1 MEDLTKSAEKRV
13 ETPAPLLQEESLDRK
28 VSVNGKVGNNA
39 GKVPEAFGS
48 GTSDLQ
54 IVSQADQI
62 AAITEHYR
70 KQLNPEQLA
79 RAEKAADVYRYIQGP
94 GKDGKFPEVSDY
106 VKSQKPIPMDKQA
119 DVKRWIIEA
128 AKIDER
134 NGVIA
139 KPGDTYWG
147 VAHGEISKR
156 EGREARG
163 GEVKAM
169 VKEMAILNG
178 KTEAETG
185 TLRVG
190 EAIKLPPPKRKTV

>member
-13 ETPAPLLQEESLDRK
+13 ETPASLLQEESLDRK
-28 VSVNGKVGNNA
+28 ALNGKVGNTA
-39 GKVPEAFGS
+39 AKVPEAFGS
-48 GTSDLQ
+48 DNSDVQ
-54 IVSQADQI
+54 IVNQADQI

-106 VKSQKPIPMDKQA
+106 VKSQKPIPMEKQA

-147 VAHGEISKR
+147 VAHSVVSKR
-156 EGREARG
+156 EGREALG

-169 VKEMAILNG
+169 VKEMAVLNG

-185 TLRVG
+185 TLLVG
-190 EAIKLPPPKRKTV
+190 ERIKLPPPKRKTV

>member
-1 MEDLTKSAEKRV
+1 VADIINKTEKVAEATAA
-13 ETPAPLLQEESLDRK
+13 TPLQAESVDARK
-28 VSVNGKVGNNA
+28 ASGKIGNTA
-39 GKVPEAFGS
+39 GKVPEAFS
-48 GTSDLQ
+48 GGGNDVQ
-54 IVSQADQI
+54 IVNVSEQI
-62 AAITEHYR
+62 ATITEHYR

-94 GKDGKFPEVSDY
+94 GKDGKFPAVSDY
-106 VKSQKPIPMDKQA
+106 VKSQQPIPMEKQA

-134 NGVIA
+134 NGVIV
-139 KPGDTYWG
+139 KPGDSYWS
-147 VAHGEISKR
+147 VAHGVISKR
-156 EGREARG
+156 EGREAQG

-169 VKEMAILNG
+169 VREMAAFNG
-178 KTEAETG
+178 KTEEEAG